1 MGIIKSV
8 AEISCR
14 ETEIAEASAIL
25 DVVFHYSM
33 ELTQNQTYVRK
44 NCKKVLTRNE
54 CSCNIQA

>member
-14 ETEIAEASAIL
+14 ETEIAEASAIP

-33 ELTQNQTYVRK
+33 ELIQNQTYVRK
-44 NCKKVLTRNE
+44 NCKKSIDKEWMFV
-54 CSCNIQA
+54 